1 MTSLSTI
8 RLVAW
13 REIKQR
19 GKSKAYLFTS
29 LITIAIVLGLILVP
43 PLFGDS
49 TDEYTVGSVGDGN
62 AQIVETAKLLG
73 TAEDKPGDEPSVAID
88 IANFDDR
95 DRAEEALLAGDV
107 DAVLIDGSE
116 VVVERDGGFF
126 GASGPTG
133 LLQQAA
139 AAIALE
145 KIAAENGQSAAEVI
159 EVLTSDPLEVT
170 ALTTTEDETGGN
182 SVVAYFGLLL
192 LYMAI
197 LLYGTWILT
206 GVTEEK
212 TNRVVEVLISTV
224 RPWQLLAG
232 KILGIGA
239 LAIGQFGSTIAL
251 AYIALKSSGSVDI
264 PEIPATALANLVI
277 WFVLGFLL
285 YATLFG
291 AAGSLVSRVEEA
303 QTVAMPMTL
312 SSVGGF
318 MAGYAVLA
326 DPDGPVAVI
335 TTLIPLTAP
344 FTVPIRVALVAIP
357 AWQYA
362 LSVALTMAMLY
373 VAIRLAGRIYA
384 GGLLRF
390 GSRTKLRE
398 AWRSAN
404 D

>member
-1 MTSLSTI
+1 
-8 RLVAW
+8 
-13 REIKQR
+13 
-19 GKSKAYLFTS
+19 
-29 LITIAIVLGLILVP
+29 
-43 PLFGDS
+43 
-49 TDEYTVGSVGDGN
+49 
-62 AQIVETAKLLG
+62 
-73 TAEDKPGDEPSVAID
+73 
-88 IANFDDR
+88 
-95 DRAEEALLAGDV
+95 
-107 DAVLIDGSE
+107 
-116 VVVERDGGFF
+116 
-126 GASGPTG
+126 
-133 LLQQAA
+133 
-139 AAIALE
+139 
-145 KIAAENGQSAAEVI
+145 
-159 EVLTSDPLEVT
+159 
-170 ALTTTEDETGGN
+170 
-182 SVVAYFGLLL
+182 
-192 LYMAI
+192 
-197 LLYGTWILT
+197 
-206 GVTEEK
+206 
-212 TNRVVEVLISTV
+212 
-224 RPWQLLAG
+224 
-232 KILGIGA
+232 
-239 LAIGQFGSTIAL
+239 
-251 AYIALKSSGSVDI
+251 KSSGSVDI